1 MTPCMCEEF
10 RSTPPHTPPQPVVCV
25 CVCVCAYLGPGLHSS
40 RGEDGTVE
48 VLLEELDLT
57 PEGQAVETQL
67 SGGEGR
73 GGEGRG
79 GEGMGGDGRGGRER
93 GKR

>member
-1 MTPCMCEEF
+1 M
-10 RSTPPHTPPQPVVCV
+10 CV
-25 CVCVCAYLGPGLHSS
+25 CVCVCAYLGPGLHGS

-73 GGEGRG
+73 GGEERG
-79 GEGMGGDGRGGRER
+79 GEER
-93 GKR
+93 GWEGRKGERKEIDRV